1 MKIIRKQ
8 YKRDIQIHGKQRNK
22 KKYITRM
29 YIKIQRYNEGKT
41 KYINKQKTQLH
52 TI

>member
-1 MKIIRKQ
+1 MKIVRKQ
-8 YKRDIQIHGKQRNK
+8 YKRNIQIYGKQRNRK
-22 KKYITRM
+22 RYIKRT
-29 YIKIQRYNEGKT
+29 YIKIQIHNEGKT